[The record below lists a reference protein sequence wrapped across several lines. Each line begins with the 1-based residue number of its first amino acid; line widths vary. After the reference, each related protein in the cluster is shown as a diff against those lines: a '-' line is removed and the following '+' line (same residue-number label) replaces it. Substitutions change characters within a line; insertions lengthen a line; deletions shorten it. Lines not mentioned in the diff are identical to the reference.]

1 MVWWVWSVVVD
12 AEVPVKIMVG
22 QLACLFVEGREVIAE
37 KGIRIKMCQCTKPT

>member
-1 MVWWVWSVVVD
+1 MVWSVWSVVVD

-22 QLACLFVEGREVIAE
+22 QLACPFVEGREVITE